1 MPSSLVR
8 SMLVLAT
15 LMLLAPATAR
25 AQDTSKFDQIVAET
39 AKLRGLPV
47 KKEIVQD
54 HLTRQ
59 ELEERLRD
67 DLATD
72 YPPDEIAADDRALEA
87 FGLIPEKTDLGQLV
101 LALYTEQIAGFYDPE
116 TDEMYVIGDGKR
128 LSAEDEF
135 TYSHEIIHAL
145 QDQSFDLEAVQAPVE
160 DGTNDDQ
167 ATAIVAMVEGDAVLG
182 SVEYVL
188 AHPVLAGKL
197 ALVQSPDSPQFDSAP
212 PVISQSLL
220 FPYTTGQAFVAA
232 LREDGGWDAVNAA
245 YADPPD
251 TTEQV
256 MHPEKYLKRDD
267 PTPVTLPSL
276 ASALGTGWT
285 KAEENNFG
293 EFQTAVLLSD
303 LKAGEGFDAAGGAAL
318 PVEAMT
324 AAAGWD
330 GDRYAVWA
338 KGGDDVVVWQSVW
351 DSADDATEF
360 SQAMQAHD
368 AKRFDSTWEGES
380 PDDIALET
388 AGTVARIVQHDE
400 TVTYVLAPT
409 LKLAD
414 AAIAGLPDA

>member
-1 MPSSLVR
+1 VPSSFVR
-8 SMLVLAT
+8 SMLVLST
-15 LMLLAPATAR
+15 LMMLAPATAL

-39 AKLRGLPV
+39 AKIRGLPV
-47 KKEIVQD
+47 KKAIVQD

-59 ELEERLRD
+59 QLEERLRD

-72 YPPDEIAADDRALEA
+72 YPPEEIAADDRALEA

-101 LALYTEQIAGFYDPE
+101 LDLYTEQIAGFYDPK

-167 ATAIVAMVEGDAVLG
+167 ATAIIAMVEGDAVLG

-197 ALVQSPDSPQFDSAP
+197 ALVQSPASPQFDSAP
-212 PVISQSLL
+212 PVISQGLL
-220 FPYTTGQAFVAA
+220 FPYTTGQAFVAT

-276 ASALGTGWT
+276 ASALGAGWT
-285 KAEENNFG
+285 RAEENNFG

-303 LKAGEGFDAAGGAAL
+303 LKAGEGFDAAGAANL
-318 PVEAMT
+318 PEEATT

-338 KGGDDVVVWQSVW
+338 KGDDDVIVWQSVW

-380 PDDIALET
+380 PDDIALES

-400 TVTYVLAPT
+400 TITYVLAPT
-409 LKLAD
+409 LTLAD
-414 AAIAGLPDA
+414 AALSALPDA